1 MKEAFIR
8 VWVNNVRKSKFQL
21 LQENLIM
28 MDSSRMDEKAL
39 EEMFHVIEKKKVKCL
54 VGYSSALGEL
64 VNISEKQEETAA
76 DV

>member
-21 LQENLIM
+21 IQENMIM

-39 EEMFHVIEKKKVKCL
+39 AEMFRTIEKKKDEMSCRIFL
-54 VGYSSALGEL
+54 RSG
-64 VNISEKQEETAA
+64 
-76 DV
+76 

>member
-21 LQENLIM
+21 IQENMIM

-39 EEMFHVIEKKKVKCL
+39 SEMFRRI
-54 VGYSSALGEL
+54 GNA
-64 VNISEKQEETAA
+64 
-76 DV
+76 